1 MVAGMTFQLFCQSIM
16 FMALLAYRNLDPAV
30 PTTYK
35 VCMCTYIV
43 RDLLFVCLFVACQF
57 ARVSK

>member
-35 VCMCTYIV
+35 VCTYT
-43 RDLLFVCLFVACQF
+43 
-57 ARVSK
+57 

>member
-35 VCMCTYIV
+35 VCVHCFCV
-43 RDLLFVCLFVACQF
+43 VCLF
-57 ARVSK
+57 